1 MKSNLQS
8 KLWTKQ
14 SFDLHMSSSVG
25 RFNQT
30 SAFLVLYFFVLN
42 NGKTPFFLNQD
53 YCFKLKCTF
62 YLSVNVF
69 SSKVL
74 IESTIVMSPT
84 GRELHFTCM
93 WSSEPCK
100 DLAICRAKEVPSFL
114 SYFKTLSVGLLL
126 EIKPTTSHSAVKFCT
141 DWANPAHKC
150 LHFRLTSQWLC
161 MYLNLRCNCSGETEC
176 TMVRCCWVR
185 VSQRSLKRSC
195 YSANQIPSLV
205 YR

>member
-1 MKSNLQS
+1 
-8 KLWTKQ
+8 
-14 SFDLHMSSSVG
+14 MSSSVG
-25 RFNQT
+25 KFNKK
-30 SAFLVLYFFVLN
+30 SAFLVLCFFCFKQWQN
-42 NGKTPFFLNQD
+42 SIFLNQD
-53 YCFKLKCTF
+53 YCFNLKYTF

-69 SSKVL
+69 SSNVP
-74 IESTIVMSPT
+74 IEGTIVMSPT

-114 SYFKTLSVGLLL
+114 SYFKTLSIGPLL
-126 EIKPTTSHSAVKFCT
+126 EIKPTTSHSH
-141 DWANPAHKC
+141 WANPAHKC

-161 MYLNLRCNCSGETEC
+161 MYLNLRCNCSGETQC
-176 TMVRCCWVR
+176 TVVRCCRIR